1 MKRCWI
7 FFVATCALST
17 FLLAQE
23 ATQSHHSGM
32 NARGDQVMGFS
43 HDKTTHHFL
52 LYPDGGA
59 IDISAN
65 DPGDVRSRDQIRMHL
80 QHIAGMFS
88 EGNFNA
94 PMLIHAQTPPG
105 VPKLQRLHKDVSYRL
120 EETDRGARIRI
131 ASSNAGA
138 VRAVHEF
145 LRFQIQDHQTGDP
158 QAVTPAPGH

>member
-1 MKRCWI
+1 MSI
-7 FFVATCALST
+7 LTLTISTLLLS
-17 FLLAQE
+17 QQ
-23 ATQSHHSGM
+23 ATQSHHAAM
-32 NARGDQVMGFS
+32 NARGDRLMSFS
-43 HDKTTHHFL
+43 QDKTTHHFV

-65 DPGDVRSRDQIRMHL
+65 DPGDIASRDKIRTHL

-88 EGNFNA
+88 DGNFDA

-105 VPKLQRLHKDVSYRL
+105 VSTLQKLHKDVSYKF

-131 ASSNAGA
+131 ASSNPEA

-158 QAVTPAPGH
+158 QTITPSPES